1 MIMQKWDESRREAVI
16 QGCRGNHTKRH
27 ALTMATELARGNLAE
42 MAAAATAAASEL
54 VLASG
59 CLRGACTAAAQYRPT
74 FKHKL
79 MVFTAKT

>member
-1 MIMQKWDESRREAVI
+1 MEAVI
-16 QGCRGNHTKRH
+16 QGCCGNHTKRH

-42 MAAAATAAASEL
+42 MAAETVGASEL

-59 CLRGACTAAAQYRPT
+59 CLRGACTAAAQYRLM

-79 MVFTAKT
+79 MVFKAET